1 MSPYWKKYEPAPP
14 SGDGSERKEA
24 KMATLLVLFNLA
36 ENADI
41 DEYEQ
46 WAREVDVPTV
56 EGLQSVDRM
65 RVFKVGSVLGSDQA
79 PPYRY
84 FEIIEV
90 NDLEKLGE
98 EVTSEAMQPIA
109 AKFQGE
115 YADSPI
121 FLIAE
126 ELA

>member
-1 MSPYWKKYEPAPP
+1 
-14 SGDGSERKEA
+14 
-24 KMATLLVLFNLA
+24 MATVLVLFNLA
-36 ENADI
+36 EGADPE
-41 DEYEQ
+41 EYEE

-65 RVFKVGSVLGSDQA
+65 RVFRVGSVLGSDQA

-84 FEIIEV
+84 FEVIEV

-98 EVTSEAMQPIA
+98 EVASDVMAPIA

-115 YADSPI
+115 YAHAPA
-121 FLIAE
+121 FLIAD
-126 ELA
+126 EL